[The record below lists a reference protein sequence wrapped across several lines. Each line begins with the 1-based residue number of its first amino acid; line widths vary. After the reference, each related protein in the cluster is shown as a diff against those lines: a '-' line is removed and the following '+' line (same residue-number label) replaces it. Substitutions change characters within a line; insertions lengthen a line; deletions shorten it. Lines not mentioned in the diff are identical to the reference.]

1 MSEYSYLNE
10 QKCEKDVFKLYEN
23 MGWNDYL
30 QLDLSQ
36 LNQAMKNSYYV
47 LYVYDDEKI
56 IGTGRVISDGVI
68 NAYVCGVCVET
79 EYRHQGI
86 GKKIMS
92 ILMEKCKADN
102 LHVQLF
108 CEDHLVDYYRDM
120 GLHEFAIGMMLE

>member
-10 QKCEKDVFKLYEN
+10 HKCEKDVFKLYES

-36 LNQAMKNSYYV
+36 LNQAMENSYYV

-92 ILMEKCKADN
+92 ILMEKCKTDN